1 MPIWIT
7 ILMAIIG
14 NIPTIIKAI
23 QAILAL
29 LRNQPVPVQA
39 QMKAEMKQA
48 VKDCAVD
55 GDHARLLVRLEGL
68 MARLREPGFQG
79 R

>member
-29 LRNQPVPVQA
+29 LRNQPVPVQ
-39 QMKAEMKQA
+39 QEMKSEMKQA

-55 GDHARLLVRLEGL
+55 GDHARLLVRLEAL
-68 MARLREPGFQG
+68 MARLRS